1 MTAVKQIKSR
11 ERVANHGE
19 VFTPEWLVNDMLDLV
34 KREVERVDS
43 RVLEPACGSGNFL
56 VQVLRRKL
64 DAVEATYRNSQRER
78 ADQAL
83 YGLMCIYGIEL
94 LPDNVNECR
103 KNLIEIFAD
112 NLKLGGDD
120 EYYLAASHVLRSNI
134 VQGNAL
140 KGKDSSGRDIVFPE
154 WTYDGSGEYQ
164 RRDFQFK
171 DLMRSHELKTKGAL
185 FENQP
190 DDGLIKPIRD
200 DYPLASVR
208 DLAMI
213 KTETLEKAA

>member
-78 ADQAL
+78 ANQAL

-103 KNLIEIFAD
+103 K
-112 NLKLGGDD
+112 
-120 EYYLAASHVLRSNI
+120 
-134 VQGNAL
+134 
-140 KGKDSSGRDIVFPE
+140 
-154 WTYDGSGEYQ
+154 T
-164 RRDFQFK
+164 
-171 DLMRSHELKTKGAL
+171 
-185 FENQP
+185 
-190 DDGLIKPIRD
+190 
-200 DYPLASVR
+200 
-208 DLAMI
+208 
-213 KTETLEKAA
+213 